1 MKREQRESEAK
12 EKMEREYLK
21 RVLITNNTEE
31 LLCTVDADIHCSLMI
46 HPLIT

>member
-12 EKMEREYLK
+12 EKKERIAE
-21 RVLITNNTEE
+21 RVLITNNTEV
-31 LLCTVDADIHCSLMI
+31 LLFTVDADIHCSLMI